1 LSRAPDANRE
11 LLWQA
16 RSARLFIVAAVALGV
31 LAATATVFQMGSLGR
46 IVDQVFLKE
55 ADLADVRDLM
65 LLLLGAVLAR
75 AALLLAQEVVAE
87 RGAAPDGSIIVA
99 TTSRFRTYEYRWRSK
114 HVEVRSGLHP
124 TAQ

>member
-1 LSRAPDANRE
+1 MSRAPDANRE
-11 LLWQA
+11 LLRQA
-16 RSARLFIVAAVALGV
+16 RSARLFIAATVALGV

-99 TTSRFRTYEYRWRSK
+99 TTSRFSTYEYRRRSK
-114 HVEVRSGLHP
+114 HFEVRSGLHP

>member
-1 LSRAPDANRE
+1 M
-11 LLWQA
+11 
-16 RSARLFIVAAVALGV
+16 AAVALGV

-87 RGAAPDGSIIVA
+87 RGAVRVKSELREQLFARILCLGPAYVGGARAGELTAA
-99 TTSRFRTYEYRWRSK
+99 TT
-114 HVEVRSGLHP
+114 GG
-124 TAQ
+124 

>member
-1 LSRAPDANRE
+1 MSRAPDANRE

-99 TTSRFRTYEYRWRSK
+99 TTSRFSTYEYRRRSK
-114 HVEVRSGLHP
+114 QVEVRSGLPP

>member
-87 RGAAPDGSIIVA
+87 CGAAPDGSIIVA
-99 TTSRFRTYEYRWRSK
+99 TTSRFSTYEYRRRSK